1 MSNEKCIGC
10 KFYNEFVEFS
20 INGCIYGASADDRE
34 EEKKCE
40 EKNNDIKARPG
51 RQELFVGY

>member
-1 MSNEKCIGC
+1 MNKCIGC
-10 KFYNEFVEFS
+10 KFYNEFVEFA
-20 INGCIYGASADDRE
+20 INGCTYGTSADDRE